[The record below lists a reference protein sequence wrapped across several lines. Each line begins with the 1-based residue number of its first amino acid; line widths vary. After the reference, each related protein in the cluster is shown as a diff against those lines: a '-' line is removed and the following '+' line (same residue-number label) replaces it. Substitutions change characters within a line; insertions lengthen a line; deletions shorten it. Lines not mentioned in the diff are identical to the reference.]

1 MGGGYG
7 VANCGGPR
15 GNIAAAGG
23 NIATGGGGNIVPPKK
38 ERKKEN
44 DIQRSIKLIQS
55 VGLIITNK

>member
-15 GNIAAAGG
+15 DSIAAAGG

-38 ERKKEN
+38 ERKRAIFN
-44 DIQRSIKLIQS
+44 VRSK
-55 VGLIITNK
+55 